1 MADTLC
7 LQVTEKIDDENQ
19 IDDAMINR
27 ARLQHDPNKMAAK
40 QQQQAHA
47 DSKKLAQTLDNCQYC
62 FENMTKHLIVAVH
75 KNVCI
80 GTGNVFICRV
90 AFSLSLQCNLL
101 GRQLY
106 TRPVFQRC
114 P

>member
-1 MADTLC
+1 M
-7 LQVTEKIDDENQ
+7 TEKIDDENQ

-80 GTGNVFICRV
+80 GTGIFFMGRV

-106 TRPVFQRC
+106 TRPVLQRC
-114 P
+114 S